1 MKLFFKRITMTK
13 IFAQPRTTKV
23 LMFITSDFVN
33 ARYESLCIKA
43 PQLDIV
49 TELKNDFDTDISAI
63 FTFHL
68 PKGIASRL
76 PQLRLAAS
84 VGAGADGILRAGDL
98 SAEVQ
103 VTRGCDSKL
112 GFSMAQFVVM
122 QILRRFRD
130 LPTLERQHLDAKW
143 KNIAIPDASQYTV
156 GIMGVGQTGSAVARA
171 VAALGFRVVGWTRT
185 SHRDVEIDRLCGK
198 ENLYAFLNKCDFLIC
213 LLPLTND
220 TRNILDKNALL
231 KLRRGCFV
239 VNVARGG
246 ILVEDDLLELVNNGY
261 LSGAALD
268 VFKSEPLDEDSAFWR
283 HEKILVSPHIA
294 AEPSVEP
301 VVDQFIENLR
311 RLEAGQPL
319 LNAVN
324 RKLGY

>member
-1 MKLFFKRITMTK
+1 
-13 IFAQPRTTKV
+13 
-23 LMFITSDFVN
+23 MFLTSDFVK
-33 ARYESLCIKA
+33 ARYELLCTKA

-49 TELKNDFDTDISAI
+49 TELKNNCDTDISAI
-63 FTFHL
+63 FSFHL
-68 PKGIASRL
+68 PTGIAPRL

-84 VGAGADGILRAGDL
+84 VGAGVDGILRAGDL
-98 SAEVQ
+98 SPAVQ

-130 LPTLERQHLDAKW
+130 LPTLERQHTEAEW
-143 KNIAIPDASQYTV
+143 KHIAILNAAQYTV
-156 GIMGVGQTGSAVARA
+156 GIMGLGQTGAVVARA
-171 VAALGFRVVGWTRT
+171 VVALGFRVVGWTRT
-185 SHRDVEIDRLCGK
+185 SHRDVEIERISGQ

-220 TRNILDKNALL
+220 TRDILDRNALL
-231 KLRRGCFV
+231 ELRRGCFV
-239 VNVARGG
+239 INVARGG
-246 ILVEDDLLELVNNGY
+246 ILVENDLLELVNNGY

-268 VFKSEPLDEDSAFWR
+268 VFKSEPLGEDSAFWR
-283 HEKILVSPHIA
+283 HDKIFVTPHVA
-294 AEPSVEP
+294 AEPSIEP

-319 LNAVN
+319 LNVVS
-324 RKLGY
+324 RELGY